1 MSDLNNTGLLYSS
14 ATPTK
19 IDPAPIN
26 QEEKKDMVKE
36 PEATSSASASSG
48 RILKLQAMDDLVIFR
63 TTVLENY
70 TVIFKI
76 DFSEGLK

>member
-1 MSDLNNTGLLYSS
+1 MSDLNNTGLLYS

-19 IDPAPIN
+19 IDPTPIN

-48 RILKLQAMDDLVIFR
+48 KIRNFKQWIGWFSVLVVGQVFQKKG
-63 TTVLENY
+63 V
-70 TVIFKI
+70 
-76 DFSEGLK
+76 

>member
-1 MSDLNNTGLLYSS
+1 MSDLNNTGLLYS

-19 IDPAPIN
+19 IDPTPIN

-48 RILKLQAMDDLVIFR
+48 KIRNIKQYRHGLV
-63 TTVLENY
+63 
-70 TVIFKI
+70 
-76 DFSEGLK
+76 DFQYWQT